1 MKYSDFIVRLKDYTK
16 DLNNDDTLPFLT
28 NSALNLA
35 IKKIAKRIG
44 MKDWY
49 MVSAHNLRKTH
60 GQYLVALDVNI
71 ANICKRL
78 GHDMNTFLNSYCSAD
93 IFNPKDREEIKV
105 ILGDLV

>member
-1 MKYSDFIVRLKDYTK
+1 MCKKQKGLHNRIDPCIKHLIAY
-16 DLNNDDTLPFLT
+16 LNIQGINT
-28 NSALNLA
+28 
-35 IKKIAKRIG
+35 IASCCG
-44 MKDWY
+44 
-49 MVSAHNLRKTH
+49 H

-93 IFNPKDREEIKV
+93 IFNDNDRLEIHK

>member
-1 MKYSDFIVRLKDYTK
+1 L
-16 DLNNDDTLPFLT
+16 LLL
-28 NSALNLA
+28 LNLA

-44 MKDWY
+44 MKDYY

-93 IFNPKDREEIKV
+93 IFNDNDRKEIKV